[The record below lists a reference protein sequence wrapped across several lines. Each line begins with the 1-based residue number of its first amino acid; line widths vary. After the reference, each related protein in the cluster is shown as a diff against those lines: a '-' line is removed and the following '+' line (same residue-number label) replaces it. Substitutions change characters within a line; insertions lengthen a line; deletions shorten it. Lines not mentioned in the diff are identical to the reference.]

1 MKCLALK
8 TSNIKI
14 CLFFKI
20 SQNVYGNILINDRV
34 NLFSPYFTEFLHAVV
49 VSYVKYPCYW
59 ERLNW
64 YMQLCVR
71 IFLPP
76 DLSSSYFN
84 SSIPAIR
91 SLYNH
96 KRKKKKHNLNLLVH
110 SKWLINSNKIP
121 ENIIKKIHTNI
132 WRIHS
137 VIHKW

>member
-1 MKCLALK
+1 MSFLVKLYKRKGEIKSAFIWGQVNFLFRLLGKMKCLVLK
-8 TSNIKI
+8 TSNIKF

-96 KRKKKKHNLNLLVH
+96 KRKKK
-110 SKWLINSNKIP
+110 SLI
-121 ENIIKKIHTNI
+121 
-132 WRIHS
+132 
-137 VIHKW
+137 